1 MDKQLLFYKDFEFY
15 PSTFSTLQDV
25 PMWTLDSQKQS
36 IWYKNIV
43 SELLTKVPLFAISV
57 RRFYFMNS
65 VRRFYFMNSEWKCV
79 KTHVFWKTVFLVTLS
94 NSWFQD
100 KKFKKNIFGW
110 DLWGPKNGKKAQNE
124 AIYQKT
130 GILMKFLAIFIS

>member
-25 PMWTLDSQKQS
+25 PLWTLDSPKQS

-100 KKFKKNIFGW
+100 KKFKKKYFW
-110 DLWGPKNGKKAQNE
+110 VGPVGS
-124 AIYQKT
+124 QKRQKSPKWPYSWT
-130 GILMKFLAIFIS
+130 PNTPQR

>member
-25 PMWTLDSQKQS
+25 PLWTLDSPKQS

-100 KKFKKNIFGW
+100 KKFKKKIFLG
-110 DLWGPKNGKKAQNE
+110 GTCGVPKTAKKPKMRQ
-124 AIYQKT
+124 
-130 GILMKFLAIFIS
+130 FIKKQGF